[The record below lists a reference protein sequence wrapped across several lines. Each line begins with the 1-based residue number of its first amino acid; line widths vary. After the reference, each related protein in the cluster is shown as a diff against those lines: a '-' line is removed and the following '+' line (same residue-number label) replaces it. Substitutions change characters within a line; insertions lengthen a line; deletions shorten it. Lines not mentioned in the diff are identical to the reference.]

1 MGDLKIKWKGQER
14 QDYKMDFEF
23 QQWIQQT
30 WMEHLDEKFHWKE
43 KVDYTQEEWLNKN
56 LEFLTNKFQETKE
69 KENG

>member
-1 MGDLKIKWKGQER
+1 MT
-14 QDYKMDFEF
+14 KMDFEF

-30 WMEHLDEKFHWKE
+30 WMEHLDKKFHWKE

-69 KENG
+69 KANG

>member
-23 QQWIQQT
+23 QLWIQQT
-30 WMEHLDEKFHWKE
+30 WMEHLDEKMEWKE

>member
-1 MGDLKIKWKGQER
+1 
-14 QDYKMDFEF
+14 MDFEF

-30 WMEHLDEKFHWKE
+30 WMEHLDEKMEWKE

>member
-1 MGDLKIKWKGQER
+1 
-14 QDYKMDFEF
+14 MDFEF

-43 KVDYTQEEWLNKN
+43 KVDCTQEEWLKKN

-69 KENG
+69 KANG